1 MSDQITVTN
10 PDSTTELFNV
20 YYSVENRQKRIEWVT
35 GGTGNGFANV
45 NKLYSALQDL
55 FDEIGQMDDGVPM
68 SAQTPTE
75 YTIGTIDS
83 GDSDPW
89 FIDRVSVEHLT
100 GGAIKTSGWT
110 RAASGNVGILRITCN
125 NGAGGGPGPIDSG
138 DIGDDVSLGGNNGT
152 LLDVKGTGAG
162 STLWIRPDTSG
173 DDDDWDDAGTI
184 TAATSTNTATWT
196 STSTGESL
204 WANIFSIGTIETNTH
219 IYVRQDSDAA
229 GTTPT
234 LLVGYKSA
242 TDWWVDGHIDILVNV
257 KEVDLEVDDGI
268 TQVFARQHTKT
279 YDHFE
284 TDLSSGG
291 RNPIPLSTGNDL
303 DNQVGY
309 WQTVITTGPTG
320 NFTVGEVIR
329 IDGQPASAERGIV
342 TSSTGTAPDITLQYY
357 SFGDPIDNFDNG
369 DVIYGETSTQT
380 ATVVT
385 PTAVNGASYTDVTID
400 FGQATYDVNENDTT
414 ERYSIVIDGAGR
426 TLLEIYRRLKYI
438 TRRGEAT
445 ITLGEGST
453 PVPGQFYI
461 GSDRRITYNTL
472 TGSLVAGDFV
482 TQAAAGGVGPAEGY
496 VVAIHDS
503 GTKRLII
510 RNTEGTFNTT
520 NDIQKDG
527 SNKVSMTGGS
537 IAVISP
543 VKASPFGTY
552 AGGKFFGAPGV
563 VLTDINSA
571 DVSNYQLIDDDN
583 NVVKPPTKVSLSIA
597 NTRQDDKVAI
607 FRLGSGV
614 IEKDYYTVD
623 AAGAIGGTAI
633 TITATPAGIRVNEPG
648 KTTGGVLR
656 LVDDSGD
663 KEYRIRFASWTGSIF
678 TLDTQQSGGVDFTLQ
693 AASDTDTL
701 VSAAGEFT
709 TNKVGDIIINTTQ
722 SNSVHYVVEKT
733 DNQTL
738 QISPAFASDPDTDT
752 IYINAIPVVL
762 EVGVDTVYV
771 PFIDVFETTGAD
783 PLGDT
788 ESATVTFDE
797 GEPTVSIRVVARH
810 ADIPANYGIIPYS
823 ADTSF
828 GSSNFTN
835 SIIRTGDT
843 IFTP

>member
-20 YYSVENRQKRIEWVT
+20 YYSAENRQKRIEWVT

-45 NKLYSALQDL
+45 NKLYSALQNL
-55 FDEIGQMDDGVPM
+55 FDEISQMDDGVPM

-162 STLWIRPDTSG
+162 SILWIRPDTSG

-219 IYVRQDSDAA
+219 IYVRQDSDTA

-268 TQVFARQHTKT
+268 IQVFARQHTKT

-309 WQTVITTGPTG
+309 WQTVTTTATG
-320 NFTVGEVIR
+320 SFTVGEIIR
-329 IDGQPASAERGIV
+329 IDGDPTSAERGIV
-342 TSSTGTAPDITLQYY
+342 TSSSGAAPNVTVQYY
-357 SFGDPIDNFDNG
+357 SFGDPIDNFDNS
-369 DVIYGETSTQT
+369 DVIYGETSTET

-385 PTAVNGASYTDVTID
+385 PTAVNGASYTDITID
-400 FGQATYDVNENDTT
+400 FGQATYDINENDTT

-445 ITLGEGST
+445 VTLGEGST

-482 TQAAAGGVGPAEGY
+482 TQAACHP
-496 VVAIHDS
+496 
-503 GTKRLII
+503 
-510 RNTEGTFNTT
+510 
-520 NDIQKDG
+520 
-527 SNKVSMTGGS
+527 
-537 IAVISP
+537 
-543 VKASPFGTY
+543 
-552 AGGKFFGAPGV
+552 
-563 VLTDINSA
+563 
-571 DVSNYQLIDDDN
+571 
-583 NVVKPPTKVSLSIA
+583 
-597 NTRQDDKVAI
+597 
-607 FRLGSGV
+607 
-614 IEKDYYTVD
+614 
-623 AAGAIGGTAI
+623 
-633 TITATPAGIRVNEPG
+633 
-648 KTTGGVLR
+648 
-656 LVDDSGD
+656 
-663 KEYRIRFASWTGSIF
+663 
-678 TLDTQQSGGVDFTLQ
+678 
-693 AASDTDTL
+693 
-701 VSAAGEFT
+701 
-709 TNKVGDIIINTTQ
+709 
-722 SNSVHYVVEKT
+722 
-733 DNQTL
+733 
-738 QISPAFASDPDTDT
+738 
-752 IYINAIPVVL
+752 
-762 EVGVDTVYV
+762 
-771 PFIDVFETTGAD
+771 
-783 PLGDT
+783 
-788 ESATVTFDE
+788 
-797 GEPTVSIRVVARH
+797 
-810 ADIPANYGIIPYS
+810 
-823 ADTSF
+823 
-828 GSSNFTN
+828 
-835 SIIRTGDT
+835 
-843 IFTP
+843 